1 MDAAENPI
9 RSDLPQ
15 DLVFVDLETTGG
27 SPAYHRVIE
36 VGVVRFRDGEL
47 IEEWS
52 SLVDPGCPIPANIE
66 SFTGISNAMVRGA
79 PQFADL
85 APTLEQKLR
94 GALFVAHNAR
104 FDYSFL
110 RREFSRAKI
119 EFAATVLCTVK
130 MSRQLYPQHIRHNLD
145 AVMERHGI
153 SGYARHRALGDAQV
167 LREFW
172 IKVCRTISAPVLA
185 EAIEKSLLRSPKLP
199 PQLPAQL
206 VDELPDGPG
215 VYRYFGDQDV
225 LLYVGKSNSLR
236 RRVLTQLGEAQPGS
250 RDFALAELTRRIDW
264 FESPGELG
272 TLLREAALLRANT
285 PAYNRRHKSHA
296 EAATLRLGENG
307 SGRVAIIPIDELS
320 PVELAAAYGLFRSP
334 PDARKALADIAHAQS
349 LCLKVLGL
357 EESMGSC
364 VAAQFGRC
372 KGACTGEEP
381 LPLHRIRTQM
391 ALARLKLKA
400 WPFPGRIAVRERGHD
415 FDELHVLD
423 HWGYVGSARSEEEL
437 ANLHPVPC
445 SFDADVYKVLVRY
458 FSNHARIDWREL
470 TPT

>member
-1 MDAAENPI
+1 MDAAENTI
-9 RSDLPQ
+9 RSDLPH

-36 VGVVRFRDGEL
+36 VGLVRFRDGEL

-52 SLVDPGCPIPANIE
+52 SLVDPECPIPGNIA
-66 SFTGISNAMVRGA
+66 SFTGISNEMVRAA
-79 PQFADL
+79 PRFSEL
-85 APTLEQKLR
+85 APLLEEKLR

-119 EFAATVLCTVK
+119 DFEATALCTVK
-130 MSRQLYPQHIRHNLD
+130 LSRQLYPEHIRHNLD

-172 IKVCRTISAPVLA
+172 IKVSGTIHAAVLA
-185 EAIEKSLLRSPKLP
+185 EAIEKSLLKTPKLP

-206 VDELPDGPG
+206 VDELPEGPG

-236 RRVLTQLGEAQPGS
+236 HRVLSQLGDAQPGS
-250 RDFALAELTRRIDW
+250 RDFTLAELTRRIDW

-272 TLLREAALLRANT
+272 TLLREAALLRVNT
-285 PAYNRRHKSHA
+285 PAYNRRHKQHA
-296 EAATLRLGENG
+296 EAATLKVCEDG
-307 SGRVAIIPIDELS
+307 SGRLDIVPVEELS
-320 PVELAAAYGLFRSP
+320 PAELAATYGLFRSSA
-334 PDARKALADIAHAQS
+334 DARKALTDIAHAQG

-357 EESMGSC
+357 EESAGSC
-364 VAAQFGRC
+364 VAAQFGKC
-372 KGACTGEEP
+372 KGACSGREP
-381 LPLHRIRTQM
+381 LILHRTRTQM
-391 ALARLKLKA
+391 ALARLKLKH

-415 FDELHVLD
+415 LDEMHVLD

-437 ANLHPVPC
+437 ANLHQVPC
-445 SFDADVYKVLVRY
+445 GFDVDVYKVLVRY

-470 TPT
+470 KPS

>member
-1 MDAAENPI
+1 MDAAENTI

-27 SPAYHRVIE
+27 SWVHHRVIE

-52 SLVDPGCPIPANIE
+52 SLIDPQCPIPANIE
-66 SFTGISNAMVRGA
+66 SFTGISNEMVRGA
-79 PQFADL
+79 PQFSDL
-85 APTLEQKLR
+85 AHLLEQKLR

-110 RREFSRAKI
+110 RREFSRVKI
-119 EFAATVLCTVK
+119 DFTAAVLCTVK
-130 MSRQLYPQHIRHNLD
+130 LSRQLYPEHIRHNLD
-145 AVMERHGI
+145 ALMERHGI

-185 EAIEKSLLRSPKLP
+185 AAIAKSLLRSPKLP
-199 PQLPAQL
+199 PQLPAHL
-206 VDELPDGPG
+206 VDELPEGPG
-215 VYRYFGDQDV
+215 VYRYFGEQDV

-236 RRVLTQLGEAQPGS
+236 HRVLTQLGEAQPGS
-250 RDFALAELTRRIDW
+250 RDYTLAELTRRIDW

-307 SGRVAIIPIDELS
+307 SGRVDIVPVDELT
-320 PVELAAAYGLFRSP
+320 PAELAAAYGLFRSS
-334 PDARKALADIAHAQS
+334 PDARKALTDIAQAQS

-357 EESMGSC
+357 EESTGSC

-372 KGACTGEEP
+372 KGACTGQEP
-381 LPLHRIRTQM
+381 LLMHRIRTQM
-391 ALARLKLKA
+391 ALARLRLKA

-415 FDELHVLD
+415 FDEMHVLD

-437 ANLHPVPC
+437 ANLHPRPC

-470 TPT
+470 APP